1 MKKLSNLELF
11 ALLPKNIRESK
22 LSKNDKLVLGVFF
35 RLNGLKKA
43 KENDGWFFRSMQ
55 DLSSDVNKS
64 VPTTTNAV
72 KELVKIGLVSK
83 RTSSNS
89 GTATEYKL
97 NLDAI
102 AKYTE
107 KNSAK
112 RTDNESVNHKN
123 FIPMNESIDKTVE
136 TTEKKST
143 NTSDN
148 ECVNPQNF
156 IPSTDSIEGTEK
168 NSIKDADTESVK
180 SENFIPTERNEA
192 QLADLQSERS
202 ENFIPDIQKT
212 EYTSKVL
219 NNYDS
224 LNIYVSDTI
233 KVSET
238 TEYINPNDYN
248 PSEEEGF
255 TRLPSGTLEETYV
268 KKAILDTP
276 FGNIEELYRFYR
288 GSDEW
293 LRQQVAIKREN
304 LTKEQL
310 NSVLTYFR
318 DFMTWRAKK
327 EFGVDLLQYHAERL
341 SKNFYR
347 ECVLNNCETP
357 EEVNELANITKSILD
372 ELVNPTQKEE
382 WRDRSGM
389 MHTIDKVRPSSIQ
402 KIATAITEEG
412 VLDAVFAQ
420 LHKVFAEKRDEL
432 LTKSEVFN

>member
-22 LSKNDKLVLGVFF
+22 LPKNDKLVLGVFF

-107 KNSAK
+107 KNSTK

-136 TTEKKST
+136 TTEKKSS
-143 NTSDN
+143 NNADN
-148 ECVNPQNF
+148 ECVNPQ
-156 IPSTDSIEGTEK
+156 
-168 NSIKDADTESVK
+168 
-180 SENFIPTERNEA
+180 NFIPTERNEA
-192 QLADLQSERS
+192 QLADLQEEKS

-268 KKAILDTP
+268 KKAILDSP

-327 EFGVDLLQYHAERL
+327 EFQVDLLQYHAERL

-402 KIATAITEEG
+402 KIATAITEDG

-432 LTKSEVFN
+432 LTKSEVTS